1 VNGIPAYLAVEVIV
15 VISLLAGIA
24 VAIMGVLG

>member
-1 VNGIPAYLAVEVIV
+1 VSGIPAYLAVEAIV

-24 VAIMGVLG
+24 VAIVGVFG